1 MTTTAETEE
10 AVCPCH
16 CCHVGGVASRVV
28 PGYGSAHADVMIVGD
43 IPSADDLEHGR
54 PFSGK
59 IGGLVD
65 SAMAEAGLD
74 PNSVRFD
81 NVTLCRPRE
90 GKFPSDPATV
100 AHCVSSLLCTVA
112 TVLPRVLVVLGAN
125 AHDALFKSG
134 VKITERRGTVYTLNF
149 HTPQM
154 PIAALPAVLTYHPA
168 FVSRS
173 GGTAAEEYR
182 QFVSD
187 LAKAK
192 AIATTQQPIPELF
205 DPFLAQLSS
214 PIRDV
219 VTEVL
224 TRAPDGFFTAAT
236 SSTGKYHP
244 PWANEPAGLLLHS
257 AAVSYLARQIVQEMG
272 RSEYGDIVAGAGLI
286 HDAAKGGWGN
296 RSDYKMHPENVA
308 GIAMVAALR
317 LGVHEDPA
325 IVAMVGA
332 LATHMGQWGAQDKK
346 PRTWCELALA
356 LADLALS
363 NPGAPHP
370 LRPSL
375 DATGFDG
382 YTNEYARLERYTVS
396 GVDELMA
403 AARRACA
410 SLRPGFLSGALSRKD
425 GAAS

>member
-1 MTTTAETEE
+1 MTTTAEMGDG
-10 AVCPCH
+10 VRSCH
-16 CCHVGGVASRVV
+16 DCHVGGGASRVV
-28 PGYGSAHADVMIVGD
+28 PGYGSPHADVMVVGD
-43 IPSADDLEHGR
+43 MPSADDLEHGR

-59 IGGLVD
+59 IGSLVD
-65 SAMAEAGLD
+65 SAIAEAGLGPD
-74 PNSVRFD
+74 SARFD
-81 NVTLCRPRE
+81 NVTLCRPLE
-90 GKFPSDPATV
+90 GKFPSDAATV
-100 AHCVSSLLCTVA
+100 AHCVSGLLCTVE

-125 AHDALFKSG
+125 AHDALFRSG
-134 VKITERRGTVYTLNF
+134 VKLTERRGTVYTLNF
-149 HTPQM
+149 HTPRL
-154 PIAALPAVLTYHPA
+154 PIAALPVVLTYHPS
-168 FVSRS
+168 FVNRS
-173 GGTAAEEYR
+173 GGAASEQYR

-192 AIATTQQPIPELF
+192 AVATTQQPIPELF
-205 DPFLAQLSS
+205 GPFLAALRS
-214 PIRDV
+214 PVRDV
-219 VTEVL
+219 VTELL
-224 TRAPDGFFTAAT
+224 THAPDCFFTAAT

-272 RSEYGDIVAGAGLI
+272 RGEYGDIVAGAGLI

-317 LGVHEDPA
+317 LGVHEDAA
-325 IVAMVGA
+325 IVALIGA

-382 YTNEYARLERYTVS
+382 YANEYARLERYTMS

-403 AARRACA
+403 GARRACA